1 MKASNPKAKTTA
13 KGKTTSTS
21 TKKTKDTSKIEE
33 SETNE
38 VVEETAKIEET
49 EIKEDT
55 TEKVEQKIEQ
65 PVLPP
70 QPKKRK
76 TKKKKNITFG
86 YDMNQESNISLETID
101 QLTDYELNTR
111 RLTKKVD
118 DSVTGFK
125 LVLGYLGIFLILIGA
140 LSLLSLI
147 VLVDPNL
154 GQHFYKTEDLAQA
167 TSGTSLTYIET
178 SYAVQASYWWTV
190 LAPGA
195 GAIFIGLVLY
205 FAFLFKRKPGKL
217 QGMEDIALI
226 FFVWILA
233 ILIFAM
239 PFLISPSNEEIGYTR
254 YNFHQAIFEITSG
267 LTTTGLSV
275 MNTNL
280 LPRILVFHRSL
291 ANFVGGVGLVLILTT
306 TVSSHSG
313 LTMYSLEGHND
324 QLLPNM
330 KKSARMIFIIYSTIA
345 IVSAVALLIAG
356 CSPMDAICFSMAAVS
371 TGGLAS
377 HSESVYFFESQ
388 MFTGS
393 SLAVEI
399 ILFIEMMLGS
409 TNFVIHYF
417 FWTFKPKKGVSHFE
431 FLVFIILICVIYP
444 FMAVGLFQTIDE
456 YSSVIFNGLNN
467 IKDFNGISLYS
478 PLRTLWRALFEAESA
493 ISTTGF
499 CSLDP
504 NVFTHAY
511 GDIASVAF
519 FVFIIIMAVGGMN
532 GSTSG
537 GIKQNRIGLFV
548 LNIKWSLDKQ
558 INRQEAIKVHHI
570 YRLGEKV
577 EVSDDDVK
585 DASNYIGL
593 YLFVTF
599 ILTFAQTCFRA
610 NSTEVDVLGQTF
622 NPYSVENSLFE
633 TISYLSGIG
642 DSCGLIPYSN
652 AHGYWGVLWLGNI
665 GMFIGRLEVTIFL
678 LTFKRGAK
686 LLLTRRNNYSAHLMR
701 EKKRFTALDHKAYR
715 EELAKKK
722 EEARLLKQAERES
735 AEIEASEALQAID
748 NQEANKNN
756 TSSAN

>member
-1 MKASNPKAKTTA
+1 MTNDNMNS
-13 KGKTTSTS
+13 
-21 TKKTKDTSKIEE
+21 KTKGTNRKRKENIEE
-33 SETNE
+33 TNKDANLNSSSSQS
-38 VVEETAKIEET
+38 VEETTSKST
-49 EIKEDT
+49 
-55 TEKVEQKIEQ
+55 
-65 PVLPP
+65 
-70 QPKKRK
+70 PKPKTRRK
-76 TKKKKNITFG
+76 TSRKKSGIISG
-86 YDMNQESNISLETID
+86 YDMNQESNISVKTIAE
-101 QLTDYELNTR
+101 LTEYELNIR
-111 RLTKKVD
+111 RLTKKSVD
-118 DSVTGFK
+118 DSVTGIK
-125 LVLGYLGIFLILIGA
+125 LVLGYLGTFLVLIGA
-140 LSLLSLI
+140 LSLISLL
-147 VLVDPNL
+147 VLLDPTL
-154 GQHFYKTEDLAQA
+154 GQHYYSTEDAAQIL
-167 TSGTSLTYIET
+167 SGTALTYIET
-178 SYAVQASYWWTV
+178 SYQVQASYWWTI

-195 GAIFIGLVLY
+195 GAIFIGLLLY
-205 FAFLFKRKPGKL
+205 FIFLFKKKPGKL

-239 PFLISPSNEEIGYTR
+239 PFLISPSNEEIGYEK

-313 LTMYSLEGHND
+313 LTMYNLEGHND

-330 KKSARMIFIIYSTIA
+330 KKSARMIFIIYSAIT
-345 IVSAVALLIAG
+345 IVSAIALFLAG
-356 CSPMDAICFSMAAVS
+356 CSPLDSICFSMAAVS

-388 MFTGS
+388 TFTGS

-399 ILFIEMMLGS
+399 ILFVEMLLGS

-417 FWTFKPKKGVSHFE
+417 FWNFKFKKGFSHFE
-431 FLVFIILICVIYP
+431 FFVFIFTVLVIYP
-444 FMAVGLFQTIDE
+444 FMAVGLFQSINE
-456 YSSVIFNGLNN
+456 YSSIINNGLTN

-478 PLRTLWRALFEAESA
+478 PARTLWRALFEAESA
-493 ISTTGF
+493 MSTTGF

-504 NVFTHAY
+504 NVFKHAY
-511 GDIASVAF
+511 GDIASASF
-519 FVFIIIMAVGGMN
+519 FAFIILMAVGGMN

-537 GIKQNRIGLFV
+537 GIKQNRFGLFI

-558 INRQEAIKVHHI
+558 INRQEAIKVHHV
-570 YRLGEKV
+570 YRLGEKI

-599 ILTFAQTCFRA
+599 LLTFVQTCYRA
-610 NSTEVDVLGQTF
+610 NTVETDILGLSF
-622 NPYSVENSLFE
+622 NPFSVENSLFE

-642 DSCGLIPYSN
+642 DSCGLIPYANSN
-652 AHGYWGVLWLGNI
+652 GYWGILWVGNI

-678 LTFKRGAK
+678 LTLKRGIK
-686 LLLTRRNNYSAHLMR
+686 LISNRRNNYSAHMIR
-701 EKKRFTALDHKAYR
+701 EKKYFTALDRKAYKD
-715 EELAKKK
+715 ELAKKK
-722 EEARLLKQAERES
+722 EEERLEKIADREDASKDARQALE
-735 AEIEASEALQAID
+735 AID
-748 NQEANKNN
+748 NQTAINKNN
-756 TSSAN
+756 LDNHNRI